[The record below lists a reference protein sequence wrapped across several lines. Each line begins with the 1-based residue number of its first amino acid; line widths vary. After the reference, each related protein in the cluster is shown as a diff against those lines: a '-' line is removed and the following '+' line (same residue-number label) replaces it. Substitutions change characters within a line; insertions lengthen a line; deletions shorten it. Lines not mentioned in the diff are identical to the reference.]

1 MSKFELLKHETFSEL
16 VEHTYTLKDEVGVL
30 IYKEWVDQSGSVIDF
45 TLRNKDGED
54 IDDPE
59 LFDQVMEF
67 IDTLNIED

>member
-1 MSKFELLKHETFSEL
+1 MSKFELLKHETFSQL
-16 VEHTYTLKDEVGVL
+16 VEHTYTLKDETGVL
-30 IYKEWVDQSGSVIDF
+30 IYKEWVDESGSVMDF

-67 IDTLNIED
+67 IDGLLEP

>member
-16 VEHTYTLKDEVGVL
+16 VEHTYTLKDETGVL
-30 IYKEWVDQSGSVIDF
+30 VYKEWVDQSGSVMDF

-54 IDDPE
+54 IGDPE

-67 IDTLNIED
+67 IDTLSIED

>member
-16 VEHTYTLKDEVGVL
+16 VEHTYTLKDEKGVL
-30 IYKEWVDQSGSVIDF
+30 VYKEWVDQSGSVMDF

-67 IDTLNIED
+67 IDTLSIED

>member
-54 IDDPE
+54 IGDPE
-59 LFDQVMEF
+59 LFDQVMES
-67 IDTLNIED
+67 IESA